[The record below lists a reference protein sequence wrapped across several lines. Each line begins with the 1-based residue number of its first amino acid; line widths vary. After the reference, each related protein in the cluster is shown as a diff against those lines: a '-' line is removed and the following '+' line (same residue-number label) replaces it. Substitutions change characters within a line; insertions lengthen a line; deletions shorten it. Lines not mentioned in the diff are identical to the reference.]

1 MEEMT
6 RKSLFPAMLL
16 AVAIIQGLPQTAAAC
31 SYAGNTYEWARRE
44 PLDELFHRSASVER
58 VRVQA
63 GEASACPRWPSLG
76 AEDEEWDRYY
86 VAAGEKCAPD
96 PFTEAA
102 DFSGIVQERLKGA
115 APATIA
121 LRPDRGEFG
130 DIRRFSVVDEELM
143 AGGERARAAE
153 GHARPQFWMEGDV
166 GFARNGL
173 TSCGGNPVLVSG
185 MDYVVFRDRAGKVIA
200 AEPVSRD
207 DDEFLGWLRR
217 RPGDAANARIFTPQQ
232 AFAATPEM
240 ALVEITHCPP
250 ASAPQTGNITAR
262 LIRGSP
268 GALFASETTAG
279 AETETYSLR
288 EWLAFHR
295 MRCRPMTL
303 LVVMTSA
310 YPAPAPDRG
319 KPQFQARAWVP
330 PMPAVISDG
339 SVRMSDLFPGVHLS
353 GPDRVMVDQAFVWQ
367 QPGRLAWQA
376 DESAGPAH

>member
-1 MEEMT
+1 MM
-6 RKSLFPAMLL
+6 RKSLFAAMLL
-16 AVAIIQGLPQTAAAC
+16 ATAIIQGLPQAAAAC
-31 SYAGNTYEWARRE
+31 SYGGNTYDWAKRE
-44 PLDELFHRSASVER
+44 PLDALFRRSTFVER

-63 GEASACPRWPSLG
+63 GESPACPRWPSLS

-86 VAAGEKCAPD
+86 DLAGGNCAPD
-96 PFTEAA
+96 PFSESA
-102 DFSGIVQERLKGA
+102 DFSGVVQERFKGA
-115 APATIA
+115 APDAIA
-121 LRPDRGEFG
+121 LRLDRGEFG
-130 DIRRFSVVDEELM
+130 DIRRLSVRDEQLV
-143 AGGERARAAE
+143 ADGERARAAE

-166 GFARNGL
+166 GFAKNGL
-173 TSCGGNPVLVSG
+173 TSCGGNPILVSG
-185 MDYVVFRDRAGKVIA
+185 LDYVMFRDRAGKVIA
-200 AEPVSRD
+200 AEPVSRN
-207 DDEFLGWLRR
+207 DDEFLGWLRGH
-217 RPGDAANARIFTPQQ
+217 PGQAREGRVFSPQQ

-250 ASAPQTGNITAR
+250 TSARPTENITAR

-353 GPDRVMVDQAFVWQ
+353 GPDRVTVDQAFVWQ

-376 DESAGPAH
+376 AESAGPAH